1 MLEGIALLVESN
13 AYRRNRLMRVL
24 NQYHWAV
31 IAVGDVSAA
40 CACLSQAMFDVLMFS
55 FDLLLAC
62 DDHIIINEIIQQSG
76 SLAVFYGKQFG
87 ILSVHPNVNGYIR
100 SQQLLSIQYVLRR
113 VWRRYQRVPCI
124 LKFQRIS
131 RAKAS
136 VWRLSPP
143 LLVDLHQ
150 RRVMVSGRLI
160 KLSAGE
166 LKLLQCLIQAP
177 QQTASFKELAHAF
190 YQRDVSQL
198 EAREVLKSR
207 IYRLRQKIEPDP
219 ESPSIICNIRGF
231 GFALSSVV
239 TIIHRVSISIDT
251 GMVHHPSSGQRLGLE
266 WEQGVCVAQ
275 SQPPEDDGQI
285 GPEVESINQP
295 MHERAGHRSSDPDRQ
310 RRVRLLKGRA
320 YHAPCGPSQPDQ
332 EQWPA
337 AQPEVEDD
345 VVRVGS
351 VDFVSITERRIDV
364 LRVDDQK
371 LVETNAQRMIGQ
383 HG

>member
-13 AYRRNRLMRVL
+13 AYRRNRLIRVL
-24 NQYHWAV
+24 NQCHWAV
-31 IAVGDVSAA
+31 IAVADVSAA
-40 CACLSQAMFDVLMFS
+40 CASLSQAVFDVLMFS
-55 FDLLLAC
+55 FELWLECSDRM
-62 DDHIIINEIIQQSG
+62 IINEIMRQSG
-76 SLAVFYGKQFG
+76 SLAIFYGKEFG
-87 ILSVHPNVNGYIR
+87 ILSVHSNVNGYIR

-131 RAKAS
+131 RVKAS

-150 RRVMVSGRLI
+150 QRVMVSGRLI

-207 IYRLRQKIEPDP
+207 IHRLRQKIEPDP
-219 ESPSIICNIRGF
+219 ESPSIICSIRGF

-239 TIIHRVSISIDT
+239 TIIHGASISIDT
-251 GMVHHPSSGQRLGLE
+251 GMVRHPSSAQRLWLE

-275 SQPPEDDGQI
+275 SQQPEGDGQI
-285 GPEVESINQP
+285 GPEVEGINQP
-295 MHERAGHRSSDPDRQ
+295 MHERAGHCSSDPDRQ
-310 RRVRLLKGRA
+310 RRVRLLKERA
-320 YHAPCGPSQPDQ
+320 H
-332 EQWPA
+332 
-337 AQPEVEDD
+337 
-345 VVRVGS
+345 
-351 VDFVSITERRIDV
+351 
-364 LRVDDQK
+364 
-371 LVETNAQRMIGQ
+371 
-383 HG
+383 H